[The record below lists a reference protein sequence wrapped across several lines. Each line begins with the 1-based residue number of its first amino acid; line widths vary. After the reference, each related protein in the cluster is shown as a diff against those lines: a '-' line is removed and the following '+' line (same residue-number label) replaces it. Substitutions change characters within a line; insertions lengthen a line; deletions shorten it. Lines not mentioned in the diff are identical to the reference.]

1 MALIGKIVTLF
12 ADKEKTLPRFPRTKI
27 SAVSDDN
34 GVGLDAILD
43 EMNTDIVETA
53 NAINNIDLSNCAQKS
68 DLIAYATKSSLGTQV
83 TYSLNGTAL
92 TITTK

>member
-34 GVGLDAILD
+34 GVGLDALLD
-43 EMNTDIVETA
+43 EMSADIVEAA
-53 NAINNIDLSNCAQKS
+53 NAVNNIDLS
-68 DLIAYATKSSLGTQV
+68 DYALKSSLGTQA
-83 TYSLNGTAL
+83 TYSLSGTTL